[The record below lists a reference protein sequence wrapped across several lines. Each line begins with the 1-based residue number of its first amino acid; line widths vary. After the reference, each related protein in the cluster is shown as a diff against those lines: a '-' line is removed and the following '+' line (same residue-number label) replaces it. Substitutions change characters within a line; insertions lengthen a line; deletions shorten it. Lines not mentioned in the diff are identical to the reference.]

1 MYNKIIL
8 IGRLT
13 KDPEGRMTTSG
24 INVTRFSI
32 AVDRTFAKQGQEKIT
47 DFFQVVT
54 WRRLAEI
61 TAQYLKKGKLIAVE
75 GRVQVN
81 KYTKDGEDKEMVE
94 IVGDNVQMLDRG
106 NPESAIESLEA
117 ENVKN

>member
-13 KDPEGRMTTSG
+13 KDPESRMTTSG
-24 INVTRFSI
+24 INVTRFSV
-32 AVDRTFAKQGQEKIT
+32 AVDRTFAKQDQEKIT

-61 TAQYLKKGKLIAVE
+61 CAQYLTKGKLIAIE

-81 KYTKDGEDKEMVE
+81 KYTKDGEDKQMVE
-94 IVGDNVQMLDRG
+94 IVADNVQMLDRNTAG
-106 NPESAIESLEA
+106 AEAPES
-117 ENVKN
+117 VQTTTV

>member
-13 KDPEGRMTTSG
+13 KDPESRMTTSG
-24 INVTRFSI
+24 INVTRFSV
-32 AVDRTFAKQGQEKIT
+32 AVDRTFAKQDQEKIT

-61 TAQYLKKGKLIAVE
+61 CAQYLTKGKLIAIE

-81 KYTKDGEDKEMVE
+81 KYTKDGEDKTNETIYIFNDCSGSHDYFGPSFCCMR
-94 IVGDNVQMLDRG
+94 INIDG
-106 NPESAIESLEA
+106 
-117 ENVKN
+117 